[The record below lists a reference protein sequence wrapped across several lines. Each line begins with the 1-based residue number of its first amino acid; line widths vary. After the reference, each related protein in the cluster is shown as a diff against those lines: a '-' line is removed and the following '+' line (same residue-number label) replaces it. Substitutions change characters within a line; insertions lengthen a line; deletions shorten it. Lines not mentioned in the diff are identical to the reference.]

1 MVRGGMTDMTS
12 VSGDWKAF
20 GAVRVL
26 ALRDAVVDYPWP
38 LAELFPGVPD
48 EAWEPF
54 RERFPTAFAGPRVWR
69 SSYRCYVVRS
79 EGRTVLVDT
88 GMGAAGSPLFETLG
102 LAGGLM
108 EALAAA
114 GTRPDDID
122 VVVLTHLHPDHV
134 GGNLRGETLAFPRA
148 RYVVPEA
155 DWNYFHLPEVQ
166 AHFPFAFVEQ
176 TITPLERL
184 GALELI
190 TGEHA
195 VTGELTVIP
204 TPGHTPGH
212 TSLRIESGGERSLLI
227 ADALLHPAQVTEP
240 DWISMFDVDPEQ
252 ERRTRRELLDQL
264 ESEGLVFS
272 ASHFPE
278 PAFGRLVREHG
289 RRYWQPLR

>member
-1 MVRGGMTDMTS
+1 MTS
-12 VSGDWKAF
+12 SSGDWKAF
-20 GAVRVL
+20 GAVEVL

-38 LAELFPGVPD
+38 LGALFPGVPD
-48 EAWEPF
+48 EAWTPS
-54 RERFPTAFAGPRVWR
+54 RERFPTAFGGAQVWR
-69 SSYRCYVVRS
+69 SSYRCYLLRS

-88 GMGAAGSPLFETLG
+88 GMGAAGSPLPATLG
-102 LAGGLM
+102 LAGELM
-108 EALAAA
+108 DALDAA

-134 GGNLRGETLAFPRA
+134 GGNLSGETLAFPRA

-155 DWNYFHLPEVQ
+155 DWTHFHLPEVQ

-190 TGEHA
+190 AGEHA

-212 TSLRIESGGERSLLI
+212 TSLWIDSGGERALLI

-240 DWISMFDVDPEQ
+240 DWISMFDFDPGRD
-252 ERRTRRELLDQL
+252 RRTGHRWLEQL
-264 ESEGLVFS
+264 ESEALFFP

-278 PAFGRLVREHG
+278 PAFGRV
-289 RRYWQPLR
+289 

>member
-1 MVRGGMTDMTS
+1 MTDTTS

-20 GAVRVL
+20 GDVRVL
-26 ALRDAVVDYPWP
+26 VLRDAVVDYPWP
-38 LAELFPGVPD
+38 LAELFPDVVD

-54 RERFPTAFAGPRVWR
+54 RERFPAAFGGPRVWR
-69 SSYRCYVVRS
+69 SSYRCYLVRS
-79 EGRTVLVDT
+79 QGQAVLVDT
-88 GMGAAGSPLFETLG
+88 GMGPAGSPLSETLG

-108 EALAAA
+108 DALEAA

-134 GGNLRGETLAFPRA
+134 GGNLRGDALAFPRA
-148 RYVVPEA
+148 RYVVPQA
-155 DWNYFHLPEVQ
+155 DWHHFHLPEVQ

-195 VTGELTVIP
+195 VTGELSVIP

-212 TSLRIESGGERSLLI
+212 TSLRINSGGEQALLI

-252 ERRTRRELLDQL
+252 ERGTRRELLDWL

-272 ASHFPE
+272 ASHFPD
-278 PAFGRLVREHG
+278 PPFGRVVREDG
-289 RRYWQPLR
+289 RRYWQPLPS

>member
-1 MVRGGMTDMTS
+1 MTDMTS
-12 VSGDWKAF
+12 VSGGWRPF

-54 RERFPTAFAGPRVWR
+54 RERFPAAFGGPRVWR
-69 SSYRCYVVRS
+69 SSYRCYLVRS

-88 GMGAAGSPLFETLG
+88 GMGGAGSPLSETLG
-102 LAGGLM
+102 LAGRLM
-108 EALAAA
+108 ELLDAA

-134 GGNLRGETLAFPRA
+134 GGSLRGETLAFPRA
-148 RYVVPEA
+148 RYVVHDA
-155 DWNYFHLPEVQ
+155 DWHHFHRPEVQ
-166 AHFPFAFVEQ
+166 ADFPVEFVEQ

-184 GALELI
+184 GALQLI

-212 TSLRIESGGERSLLI
+212 TSLRIDSGGERALLL

-240 DWISMFDVDPEQ
+240 GWISMFDTDAEQ

-278 PAFGRLVREHG
+278 PAFGRIVREHG